1 MNKNINIIRA
11 YGLISALTVLIASF
25 WGSTDAREILDYVMI
40 VMFTLFAFV
49 PFVILAHIAKKNS
62 VHGRFFMI
70 FGLLLLA
77 FDLYAKYDAM
87 FVSESSTGGLAM
99 VAMPVFLIIAVLI
112 LWVCYA
118 IFVKITSKK
127 EVEVKVEKKEI
138 TENENEKE
146 I

>member
-1 MNKNINIIRA
+1 MNKNINIIRV

-40 VMFTLFAFV
+40 VVFALFAFV
-49 PFVILAHIAKKNS
+49 PFAILAHITKKNS
-62 VHGRFFMI
+62 VHGSFFMI

-77 FDLYAKYDAM
+77 FDLYAKYDAI
-87 FVSESSTGGLAM
+87 FVSESSTSGLAM
-99 VAMPVFLIIAVLI
+99 VTMPVFLIVAVLI

-118 IFVKITSKK
+118 IFAKITSKK
-127 EVEVKVEKKEI
+127 EVKVEKKE
-138 TENENEKE
+138 TTENEKE